1 MAHRSVYMNVHL
13 QPKTLENKW
22 VVLKPLS
29 TADYDALY
37 HVASDPRIWE
47 QHPNPN
53 RYQKPVFHN
62 FFVGALESGGAMVI
76 QNGRSGEVIGSSRFY
91 DYDAA
96 ASELKIGYTFF
107 ARHCWGK
114 PYNRFS
120 KLLMLDHAF
129 GFVTR
134 VIFHVGSQNIRSRK
148 AMEKLGAETVGE
160 VSVAYYGEPERMNTI
175 YQIEKEKWE
184 VLRQNLLS

>member
-1 MAHRSVYMNVHL
+1 MSVNL
-13 QPKTLENKW
+13 QPERLENKW
-22 VVLKPLS
+22 VVLKPLGTS
-29 TADYDALY
+29 HYDALY
-37 HVASDPRIWE
+37 HIASDPRIWE

-53 RYQKPVFHN
+53 RYQKPVFYN

-76 QNGRSGEVIGSSRFY
+76 HNGRSGEIIGCSRFY

-114 PYNRFS
+114 PYNRSS

-129 GFVTR
+129 GFVER

-160 VSVAYYGEPERMNTI
+160 MSVAYFGEPERMNTI
-175 YQIEKEKWE
+175 YQIEKETWQ
-184 VLRQNLLS
+184 VLRQKLL